1 MTTDTAASP
10 SAITSWFLGRLPDAW
25 SATAPPTITI
35 DREEIT
41 VILTVAAPE
50 LPGDAGDADRAEA
63 VIGRISGFPRGHPRA
78 TDERGT

>member
-1 MTTDTAASP
+1 MTTDST

-25 SATAPPTITI
+25 TSTAPPTITI

-41 VILTVAAPE
+41 VVLTVASPD

-63 VIGRISGFPRGHPRA
+63 VDRA
-78 TDERGT
+78 HLGIP